1 MKFGD
6 GPLPIALNYEFQ
18 IGENKWKSYDSKYL
32 RQIVK
37 TSKQFDVNENL
48 LYCWVTFQNKNG
60 VTR

>member
-6 GPLPIALNYEFQ
+6 GPLPIALNSEFQ
-18 IGENKWKSYDSKYL
+18 IGENRWKSYDNKQL

-37 TSKQFDVNENL
+37 TPKQFDVNENL
-48 LYCWVTFQNKNG
+48 LYCWVTFQNKKG